1 MILNV
6 TDRDGVRHALE
17 ALDGWRVME
26 VIRDWGLPMKAECG
40 GACACATCHIYVE
53 PSWWPRLV
61 PRRPEEEAMLDE
73 AFDVRETSR
82 LACQILMS
90 DDLDGLEVIL
100 APQPS

>member
-40 GACACATCHIYVE
+40 GACACATCHIYVD
-53 PSWWPRLV
+53 SAWWGHLV
-61 PRRPEEEAMLDE
+61 PRTTEEEARVGRTERPPAHSPLH
-73 AFDVRETSR
+73 
-82 LACQILMS
+82 
-90 DDLDGLEVIL
+90 
-100 APQPS
+100 